1 MDMDQSPD
9 QLAPS
14 DSKEI
19 ELLSVFHD
27 KKTRVEGGTFGKVFK
42 IVNRRGEASGLKTP
56 TEDSNE
62 ELVIK
67 KDIKFLKAVKGYPN
81 VVHYYS
87 EVDIG
92 KGRDAVSIP
101 W

>member
-14 DSKEI
+14 DSEEI

-27 KKTRVEGGTFGKVFK
+27 KKTRVE
-42 IVNRRGEASGLKTP
+42 
-56 TEDSNE
+56 EDSNE

-92 KGRDAVSIP
+92 D
-101 W
+101 